1 MAKNQSTEREL
12 QTLHAVEIFGKLTN
26 AERVEAIEKMYEI
39 LEKRKLETH

>member
-1 MAKNQSTEREL
+1 MAKDQSTEREL

-39 LEKRKLETH
+39 LENRDHGTK